1 MFLSFGLCT
10 VFSSC
15 WFQDWRLFFH
25 LLRRIF
31 FPDPLD
37 DTVSTGLSR
46 GLLLGVNSIFLLPFP
61 PGRSTIAL
69 CDFWRFSSKLRLAGI
84 HCFFGLLVILRNR
97 HSAISILVSDWSNY
111 QFFSVPVWS
120 ETCELVYGQF
130 LFHPEAVPVVGIS

>member
-1 MFLSFGLCT
+1 MFQSFGLCT

-61 PGRSTIAL
+61 PGRCTIAS

-84 HCFFGLLVILRNR
+84 HCFFWSVGHFEKSAFCNKYTRFRLVHLPIFFRSGLVRN
-97 HSAISILVSDWSNY
+97 L
-111 QFFSVPVWS
+111 
-120 ETCELVYGQF
+120 
-130 LFHPEAVPVVGIS
+130 